1 MKGRGEGERGRG
13 GGAENRRVGK
23 RREEIKRLFI
33 KYNIYVYTR
42 AAEVECI
49 ERIFY
54 ILLSSIKTLQTTRM
68 NAV

>member
-1 MKGRGEGERGRG
+1 MRWWWR
-13 GGAENRRVGK
+13 AENHRVGK
-23 RREEIKRLFI
+23 RREEIKRLYI
-33 KYNIYVYTR
+33 KYIYLYIR
-42 AAEVECI
+42 APAEVERV